1 MVEFNFDLEQS
12 GRDNLEQRR
21 REWAKRVFAEPV
33 QLAGDDLLSIFA
45 GEISDPAV
53 EAAMYTNLQSRDS
66 EISVYLIGRNRAELR
81 DSISVVRQAL
91 IKRER
96 DLGASRTRI
105 EMMDRVNASEPNPKL
120 HYPPQVYEEIMAHM
134 AVDWREY
141 SYLQNRRHMLD
152 ALEQLLGTFELA
164 TSGKRTDEQMLRLF
178 AQAYRGHMRIKGFE
192 ARFGELRERNIN
204 LTPFTGD
211 RGFEGYIL
219 PLGERPPVAL
229 DRVVCSYLYHL
240 LETIEMLSDSS
251 ASYLA
256 SHKSVGEED
265 WFPLFT
271 TLRAIVEFFY
281 ICNFEL
287 PYFHTELVMTRD
299 GEERVLTFDRE
310 RKEWQPVEEPQGSSR
325 QIKRICAEAA
335 TLLADSA
342 GLLKCRSVD
351 DVNRLLK
358 RELATSTENPHTNDS
373 TFRPYLGFGLADFD
387 FNPASQRLKMQA
399 AFPLVTSIV
408 DYLAGD
414 PKRFP
419 LLASGLAGS
428 PVQTLIG
435 LAEFDWK
442 AYGLESEP
450 SALAGLEKYRLLSR
464 FWRTVSRR
472 RAISM
477 LGEAYSRK
485 VALAMEALGEPG
497 PEHPT
502 FMSVM
507 LKPTMTSIALTRG
520 EELSDPFSGLMIAD
534 QVRLAEMLGITWTV
548 AAQFLERLK
557 DVHSQGKLK
566 RVVEGLP
573 QMIQAQQEELKRRFN
588 PKWLQSQHWVWSL
601 LRAVAPTVWDFW
613 IKVGEGAMW
622 QEPLLVMPPLQA
634 LNLLV
639 KLFCET
645 ARLLLLIE
653 VSGAAIGERL
663 ETDAEG
669 AAQSIL
675 SSIQGYLEGSA
686 MPQALAEAVNYYYDP
701 EERFDSWLSF
711 TSAFRLHLRQMLVD
725 YQKIS
730 AGKQYIDG
738 VSSILSQLE
747 ILYPGTKKAAEAAQE
762 AASTVSAPV
771 AVQTVPISEAGAL
784 SFGRVFFELL
794 GLQEGETVLFLK
806 LLSMLARSS
815 TEQFINCP
823 ERIHLLIS
831 ELLPEQYQRLLLFG
845 FPGATSAFFD
855 YLRHVEK
862 DGPLTEQMAESIRL
876 RSIDYFHKL
885 ATYADTV
892 MDITSQLPIVLPEDR
907 EALKSFFHA
916 SAPATREVSYLFLF
930 ACEQLF
936 MDVCATRA
944 DRGYQLETAPMKV
957 RSYLRKQA
965 GSNFEDPA
973 IEFFPV
979 GGGRLLYQ
987 HGNVIVTGQNDS
999 FEFYFSEPEKAMSN
1013 YLVSK
1018 VASIKSSFIARLLH
1032 EEFPGVQFSVV
1043 M

>member
-1 MVEFNFDLEQS
+1 MVEFNFDVEQIGS
-12 GRDNLEQRR
+12 DSLEQRR
-21 REWAKRVFAEPV
+21 REWAKRVFAEPI
-33 QLAGDDLLSIFA
+33 QLAGDDLLSVLA
-45 GEISDPAV
+45 GDVSDPAV

-96 DLGASRTRI
+96 DLSASRTRI

-152 ALEQLLGTFELA
+152 SLERLLSTFEMA
-164 TSGKRTDEQMLRLF
+164 ASGKRTDEQMLRLF
-178 AQAYRGHMRIKGFE
+178 AQAYRGHMRLRGFE
-192 ARFGELRERNIN
+192 AQFKELLRREIP
-204 LTPFTGD
+204 LTPFTND
-211 RGFEGYIL
+211 SGFEGYIL
-219 PLGERPPVAL
+219 PLRDRQPVVL
-229 DRVVCSYLYHL
+229 DRVACSYLYHL
-240 LETIEMLSDSS
+240 LETIEMLAGSS

-256 SHKSVGEED
+256 SHKNVEEGD
-265 WFPLFT
+265 WFPLFA
-271 TLRAIVEFFY
+271 TLRAVVEFFY

-310 RKEWQPVEEPQGSSR
+310 RNEWQPVEDLQGSPR
-325 QIKRICAEAA
+325 QTKRICAEAA
-335 TLLADSA
+335 ALVAESV

-351 DVNRLLK
+351 EVNRLLK
-358 RELATSTENPHTNDS
+358 RELATSTENPPANDT
-373 TFRPYLGFGLADFD
+373 TFRPYFGFGLAEFD
-387 FNPASQRLKMQA
+387 FNPANQRTKMQA
-399 AFPLVTSIV
+399 AFPVVMSVI
-408 DYLAGD
+408 DHLASD
-414 PKRFP
+414 SRRFP
-419 LLASGLAGS
+419 LLGVAES
-428 PVQTLIG
+428 PAQTLLG

-442 AYGLESEP
+442 AYGLAGEP
-450 SALAGLEKYRLLSR
+450 PALAGVEKYRLLSR

-502 FMSVM
+502 FMSIM
-507 LKPTMTSIALTRG
+507 LKPTMTNIALVRG

-548 AAQFLERLK
+548 AAEFLERLK

-566 RVVEGLP
+566 RVIEGLP
-573 QMIQAQQEELKRRFN
+573 QVIQAQQNDLKRRFN

-613 IKVGEGAMW
+613 IKVGEGTTW

-634 LNLLV
+634 LNLLI

-653 VSGAAIGERL
+653 VSGTAIGERL
-663 ETDAEG
+663 EIDAEG

-675 SSIQGYLEGSA
+675 SSIQDYLEGSS
-686 MPQALAEAVNYYYDP
+686 MPQVLAEAVNYYYDP
-701 EERFDSWLSF
+701 EERFDSWLGF
-711 TSAFRLHLRQMLVD
+711 TSALKLHLRQMLID
-725 YQKIS
+725 YQKIG

-747 ILYPGTKKAAEAAQE
+747 MLYPSTRKVAEAAQK
-762 AASTVSAPV
+762 AASVAPVPVVAQTVS
-771 AVQTVPISEAGAL
+771 ISEAGAL

-823 ERIHLLIS
+823 ERVHVLIS

-845 FPGATSAFFD
+845 FPGATQAFFD
-855 YLRHVEK
+855 YLRHIEK
-862 DGPLTEQMAESIRL
+862 DGPLTEQMAESVRA
-876 RSIDYFHKL
+876 RSAEYFRNL
-885 ATYADTV
+885 ATYADTII
-892 MDITSQLPIVLPEDR
+892 DITSQLPMILPEDH
-907 EALKSFFHA
+907 EALKNFFHA

-944 DRGYQLETAPMKV
+944 DRGYQLETAPVKI
-957 RSYLRKQA
+957 RSYLRKQG
-965 GSNFEDPA
+965 GSNFEDPT

-979 GGGRLLYQ
+979 GGGRILYQ
-987 HGNVIVTGQNDS
+987 HGNITVTGQNDS
-999 FEFYFSEPEKAMSN
+999 FEFAFSEPEKAMSN
-1013 YLVSK
+1013 YLISK
-1018 VASIKSSFIARLLH
+1018 VASMKSSFIARLLH
-1032 EEFPGVQFSVV
+1032 EEFPGIQFSVL